1 MASIPP
7 EIIRGMEFTLFAQI
21 HLKLEVKFGDPLLQV
36 NTAEKYHLQKRQ
48 IASSQRKINVFFR
61 LRPLQW
67 TFKNPECF

>member
-36 NTAEKYHLQKRQ
+36 NTAEKYHQQKLQL
-48 IASSQRKINVFFR
+48 ASSQRKINVFFR
-61 LRPLQW
+61 LRPLQ
-67 TFKNPECF
+67 